1 MTDLLQQNQDLKKE
15 ADVLLHEK
23 GLLSLLKTAG
33 TPHVHGSYALD
44 LMTWRDLDIY
54 LEAEDLSESEFFRLG
69 SEICQALQPVK
80 MSFRNE
86 RIGKTKSLPSGLY
99 WGIYLGNE
107 RAGAWKIDLWA
118 VDAAECNRLL
128 AYNKEIVQQLTPAA
142 VSQILNIKS
151 QCWQDPAY
159 RRTYT
164 SADIYEAVLQRN
176 ITAPEDFYPFLQR
189 KNTSPERQA

>member
-1 MTDLLQQNQDLKKE
+1 MTNFLQQNQVLKKE
-15 ADVLLHEK
+15 ADVLLQEK

-54 LEAEDLSESEFFRLG
+54 LEADELTESEFFRLG

-86 RIGKTKSLPSGLY
+86 RIGKTKGLPTGLY

-107 RAGAWKIDLWA
+107 RAGSWKIDIWA
-118 VDAAECNRLL
+118 VDTAECNRLL
-128 AYNKEIVQQLTPAA
+128 AFNKGIIQQLTPAA

-164 SADIYEAVLQRN
+164 SADIYKAVLQHN
-176 ITAPEDFYPFLQR
+176 ITGLEDFYRFLRQR
-189 KNTSPERQA
+189 KTDLDRKL